1 MRLPAFV
8 CLLARLLE
16 NACMDLKKFCVS
28 TNVGTWTNL
37 LTFQPDPHYSPDAG
51 TTLLSPISYKRC
63 NMEFYYVGKI
73 PRICTGCPSWLT
85 FEPDPHH
92 NPDAG
97 TGVLSRISYTLQ
109 KFAALPSLA
118 YFSANLAY
126 FSAISVSICAKLA
139 HSILMMDRNTTT

>member
-97 TGVLSRISYTLQ
+97 TGFLSRISYDVHATEIC
-109 KFAALPSLA
+109 SLA
-118 YFSANLAY
+118 
-126 FSAISVSICAKLA
+126 
-139 HSILMMDRNTTT
+139 